1 MELKITECFGSFGSF
16 GASDFLND
24 ILCFKNVIDYTRAIA
39 NAYKADEDED
49 YDKESCVDDL
59 SFKPMY
65 YSVSFDGKTY
75 VVVEDGG
82 LMLNSNN
89 EAVDVLIDAMFA
101 YVKDSHTFDFI
112 QDNIKITLDIFEQ
125 ELVIEL

>member
-1 MELKITECFGSFGSF
+1 MQLNMTECEGIF

-49 YDKESCVDDL
+49 YDKQSCVGDL

-89 EAVDVLIDAMFA
+89 EAIDVLIDAMYA
-101 YVKDSHTFDFI
+101 YAKDSHTFDFI
-112 QDNIKITLDIFEQ
+112 QDNIKITLDIFEH
-125 ELVIEL
+125 ELSIEL

>member
-1 MELKITECFGSFGSF
+1 MELKVTECFGSFG
-16 GASDFLND
+16 AVDFLND
-24 ILCFKNVIDYTRAIA
+24 ILRFRNVIDYTRAIA

-49 YDKESCVDDL
+49 YDKESCVGDL

-89 EAVDVLIDAMFA
+89 EAIDVLIDAMYA
-101 YVKDSHTFDFI
+101 YSSDSHTFDFI
-112 QDNIKITLDIFEQ
+112 QDNIKITLDIFEH
-125 ELVIEL
+125 ELSIEL

>member
-1 MELKITECFGSFGSF
+1 MELKITECFGSF

-49 YDKESCVDDL
+49 YDKQSCVDDL

-89 EAVDVLIDAMFA
+89 EAIDVLIDAMFSYA
-101 YVKDSHTFDFI
+101 KDSHTFDFI

>member
-1 MELKITECFGSFGSF
+1 MELKVTECFGSF

-24 ILCFKNVIDYTRAIA
+24 ILCFKNIIDYTRAIA
-39 NAYKADEDED
+39 NAYKADEDDD
-49 YDKESCVDDL
+49 YDKESCVGDL

-89 EAVDVLIDAMFA
+89 EAIDVLIDAMYA
-101 YVKDSHTFDFI
+101 YSSDSHTFDFI
-112 QDNIKITLDIFEQ
+112 QDNIKITLDIFEH

>member
-1 MELKITECFGSFGSF
+1 MELKITECFGSF

-49 YDKESCVDDL
+49 YDKESCVDEL

-89 EAVDVLIDAMFA
+89 EAIDVLIDAMYA
-101 YVKDSHTFDFI
+101 YSSDSHTFDFI
-112 QDNIKITLDIFEQ
+112 QDNIKITLDIFEH
-125 ELVIEL
+125 ELSIKL

>member
-1 MELKITECFGSFGSF
+1 MELKITECFGSFG
-16 GASDFLND
+16 AVDFLND
-24 ILCFKNVIDYTRAIA
+24 VLCFKNVIDYTRAIA

-89 EAVDVLIDAMFA
+89 EAIDVLIDAMYA
-101 YVKDSHTFDFI
+101 YSSDSHTFDFI
-112 QDNIKITLDIFEQ
+112 QDNIKITLDIFEH

>member
-1 MELKITECFGSFGSF
+1 MELKVTECFGSF

-49 YDKESCVDDL
+49 YDKQSCVDDL
-59 SFKPMY
+59 LFKPMY

-89 EAVDVLIDAMFA
+89 EAIDVLIDAMFSYA
-101 YVKDSHTFDFI
+101 KDSHTFDFI

>member
-1 MELKITECFGSFGSF
+1 MELKVTECFDSF

-24 ILCFKNVIDYTRAIA
+24 ILRFRNVIDYTRAIA
-39 NAYKADEDED
+39 NAYKADEDEL
-49 YDKESCVDDL
+49 YDKQSCVDDL

-89 EAVDVLIDAMFA
+89 EAIDVLIDAMYA
-101 YVKDSHTFDFI
+101 YSSDSHTFDFI
-112 QDNIKITLDIFEQ
+112 QDNIKITLDIFEH
-125 ELVIEL
+125 ELSIEL

>member
-1 MELKITECFGSFGSF
+1 MELKITECFGSF

-49 YDKESCVDDL
+49 YDKESCVDEL

-89 EAVDVLIDAMFA
+89 EAIDVLIDAMYA
-101 YVKDSHTFDFI
+101 YSSDSHTFDFI
-112 QDNIKITLDIFEQ
+112 QDNIKITLDIFEH

>member
-1 MELKITECFGSFGSF
+1 MELKMTECDGIC

-24 ILCFKNVIDYTRAIA
+24 ILRFKNVIDYTRAIA

-49 YDKESCVDDL
+49 YDKESCVDEL

-65 YSVSFDGKTY
+65 YSVSFDDKTY

-89 EAVDVLIDAMFA
+89 EAIDVLIDAMYA
-101 YVKDSHTFDFI
+101 YSSDSHTFDFI
-112 QDNIKITLDIFEQ
+112 QDNIKITLDIFEH

>member
-1 MELKITECFGSFGSF
+1 MELKMTECFGSF

-89 EAVDVLIDAMFA
+89 EAIDVLIDAMYA
-101 YVKDSHTFDFI
+101 YSSDSHTFDFI
-112 QDNIKITLDIFEQ
+112 QDNIKITLDIFEH

>member
-1 MELKITECFGSFGSF
+1 MELKVTECFGSF

-24 ILCFKNVIDYTRAIA
+24 ILRFKNVIDYTRAIA

-89 EAVDVLIDAMFA
+89 EAIDVLIDAMYTYA
-101 YVKDSHTFDFI
+101 KDSHTFDFI
-112 QDNIKITLDIFEQ
+112 QDNIKITLDIFEH

>member
-1 MELKITECFGSFGSF
+1 MELKMTECDGIC

-24 ILCFKNVIDYTRAIA
+24 ILRFRNVIDYTRAIA

-82 LMLNSNN
+82 LMLNSND
-89 EAVDVLIDAMFA
+89 EAIDVLIDAMYA
-101 YVKDSHTFDFI
+101 YSSDSHTFDFI
-112 QDNIKITLDIFEQ
+112 QDNIKITLDIFEH

>member
-1 MELKITECFGSFGSF
+1 MELKVTECFGSF

-89 EAVDVLIDAMFA
+89 EAIDVLIDAMYA
-101 YVKDSHTFDFI
+101 YSSDSHTFDFI
-112 QDNIKITLDIFEQ
+112 QDNIKITLDIFEH
-125 ELVIEL
+125 ELVIEF

>member
-1 MELKITECFGSFGSF
+1 MELKITECFGSF

-82 LMLNSNN
+82 LMLNSSN
-89 EAVDVLIDAMFA
+89 EAIDVLIDAMYA
-101 YVKDSHTFDFI
+101 YSSDSHTFDFI
-112 QDNIKITLDIFEQ
+112 QDDIKITLDIFEH

>member
-1 MELKITECFGSFGSF
+1 MELKVTECFGSF

-82 LMLNSNN
+82 LMLNSND
-89 EAVDVLIDAMFA
+89 EAIDVLIDAMYA
-101 YVKDSHTFDFI
+101 YSSDSHTFDFI
-112 QDNIKITLDIFEQ
+112 QDNIKITLDIFEH
-125 ELVIEL
+125 ELSIEL

>member
-1 MELKITECFGSFGSF
+1 MELKMTECDGIC

-49 YDKESCVDDL
+49 YDKESCVGDL

-89 EAVDVLIDAMFA
+89 EAIDVLIDAMFA
-101 YVKDSHTFDFI
+101 YAKDSHTFDFV
-112 QDNIKITLDIFEQ
+112 QDTIKITLDIFEH
-125 ELVIEL
+125 ELSIEL

>member
-1 MELKITECFGSFGSF
+1 MELKVTECFGSFG
-16 GASDFLND
+16 AVDFLND
-24 ILCFKNVIDYTRAIA
+24 VLRFRNVIDYTRAIA

-89 EAVDVLIDAMFA
+89 EAIDVLIDAMYA
-101 YVKDSHTFDFI
+101 YSSDSHTFDFI
-112 QDNIKITLDIFEQ
+112 QDNIKIALDIFEH

>member
-1 MELKITECFGSFGSF
+1 MELKITECFGSFG
-16 GASDFLND
+16 AVDFLND
-24 ILCFKNVIDYTRAIA
+24 ILRFRNVIDYTRAIA

-82 LMLNSNN
+82 LMLNSND
-89 EAVDVLIDAMFA
+89 EAVDVLIDAMYA
-101 YVKDSHTFDFI
+101 YSSDSHTFDFI
-112 QDNIKITLDIFEQ
+112 QDNIKITLDIFEH

>member
-1 MELKITECFGSFGSF
+1 MELKMIECDGIC

-89 EAVDVLIDAMFA
+89 EAIDVLIDAMFA
-101 YVKDSHTFDFI
+101 YAKDSHTFDFI
-112 QDNIKITLDIFEQ
+112 QDNIKITLDIFEH

>member
-1 MELKITECFGSFGSF
+1 MELKATECFGSF

-49 YDKESCVDDL
+49 YDKESCVGDL

-89 EAVDVLIDAMFA
+89 EAIDVLIDAMYA
-101 YVKDSHTFDFI
+101 YSSDSHTFDFI
-112 QDNIKITLDIFEQ
+112 QDNIKITLDIFEH

>member
-1 MELKITECFGSFGSF
+1 MELKITECFGSFG
-16 GASDFLND
+16 AVDFLKD
-24 ILCFKNVIDYTRAIA
+24 VLRFRNVIDYTRAIA

-82 LMLNSNN
+82 LMLNSND
-89 EAVDVLIDAMFA
+89 EAIDVLIDAMYA
-101 YVKDSHTFDFI
+101 YSSDSHTFDFI
-112 QDNIKITLDIFEQ
+112 QDNIKIALDIFEH

>member
-1 MELKITECFGSFGSF
+1 MELKITECFGVF

-24 ILCFKNVIDYTRAIA
+24 ILRFKNVIDYTRAIA
-39 NAYKADEDED
+39 NAYRADEDED
-49 YDKESCVDDL
+49 YDKESCVGDL

-75 VVVEDGG
+75 VVVKDGG

-89 EAVDVLIDAMFA
+89 EAIDVLIDAMYA
-101 YVKDSHTFDFI
+101 YSSDSHTFDFI
-112 QDNIKITLDIFEQ
+112 QDNIKITLDIFEH
-125 ELVIEL
+125 ELSIEL

>member
-1 MELKITECFGSFGSF
+1 MELKVTECFGSFG
-16 GASDFLND
+16 AVDFLND
-24 ILCFKNVIDYTRAIA
+24 ILRFRNVIDYTRAIA

-49 YDKESCVDDL
+49 YDEQSCVDDL

-89 EAVDVLIDAMFA
+89 EAIDVLIDAMYA
-101 YVKDSHTFDFI
+101 YSSDSHTFDFI
-112 QDNIKITLDIFEQ
+112 QDNIKITLDIFEH

>member
-1 MELKITECFGSFGSF
+1 MELKMTDGIC

-49 YDKESCVDDL
+49 YDKESCVDDI

-65 YSVSFDGKTY
+65 YSVSFNGKTY

-82 LMLNSNN
+82 LMLNSND
-89 EAVDVLIDAMFA
+89 EAIDVLIDAMYA
-101 YVKDSHTFDFI
+101 YSSDSHTFDFI
-112 QDNIKITLDIFEQ
+112 QDNIKITLDIFEH

>member
-1 MELKITECFGSFGSF
+1 MELKITECFGSF

-59 SFKPMY
+59 SFKPVY

-89 EAVDVLIDAMFA
+89 EAIDVLIDAMYA
-101 YVKDSHTFDFI
+101 YSSDSHTFDFI
-112 QDNIKITLDIFEQ
+112 QDNIKITLDIFEH

>member
-1 MELKITECFGSFGSF
+1 MELKITECCGIF

-24 ILCFKNVIDYTRAIA
+24 ILRFKNVIDYIRAIA

-82 LMLNSNN
+82 LMLDSNN
-89 EAVDVLIDAMFA
+89 EAIDVLIDAMYA
-101 YVKDSHTFDFI
+101 YSSDSHTFDFI
-112 QDNIKITLDIFEQ
+112 QDNIKITLDIFEH
-125 ELVIEL
+125 ELSIEL

>member
-1 MELKITECFGSFGSF
+1 MELKITECFGSF

-49 YDKESCVDDL
+49 YDKQSCVDDL

-75 VVVEDGG
+75 VPVEDGG

-89 EAVDVLIDAMFA
+89 EAIDVLIDAMYA
-101 YVKDSHTFDFI
+101 YSSDSHTFDFI
-112 QDNIKITLDIFEQ
+112 QDNIKITLDIFEH

>member
-1 MELKITECFGSFGSF
+1 MELKMTECFGSF

-49 YDKESCVDDL
+49 YDKESCVDEL

-89 EAVDVLIDAMFA
+89 EAIDVLINAMYA
-101 YVKDSHTFDFI
+101 YSSDSHTFDFI
-112 QDNIKITLDIFEQ
+112 QDNIKITLDIFEH

>member
-1 MELKITECFGSFGSF
+1 MELKMTECEGIC

-75 VVVEDGG
+75 VVVVEDGG

-89 EAVDVLIDAMFA
+89 EAIDVLIDAMYA
-101 YVKDSHTFDFI
+101 YSSDSHTFDFI
-112 QDNIKITLDIFEQ
+112 QDNIKITLDIFEH
-125 ELVIEL
+125 ELSIEL

>member
-1 MELKITECFGSFGSF
+1 MELKMTECDGIC

-75 VVVEDGG
+75 VAVEDGG

-89 EAVDVLIDAMFA
+89 EAIDVLIDAMYA
-101 YVKDSHTFDFI
+101 YSSDSHTFDFI
-112 QDNIKITLDIFEQ
+112 QDNIKITLDIFEH
-125 ELVIEL
+125 ELSIEF

>member
-1 MELKITECFGSFGSF
+1 MELKITECFGSF

-82 LMLNSNN
+82 LMLDSND
-89 EAVDVLIDAMFA
+89 EAIDVLIDAMYA
-101 YVKDSHTFDFI
+101 YSSDSHTFDFI
-112 QDNIKITLDIFEQ
+112 QDNIKITLDIFEH

>member
-1 MELKITECFGSFGSF
+1 MELKITECFGSF

-75 VVVEDGG
+75 VVVEGGG
-82 LMLNSNN
+82 LMLDSNN
-89 EAVDVLIDAMFA
+89 EAIDVLIDAMYA
-101 YVKDSHTFDFI
+101 YSSDSHTFDFI
-112 QDNIKITLDIFEQ
+112 QDNIKITLDIFEH
-125 ELVIEL
+125 ELSIEL

>member
-1 MELKITECFGSFGSF
+1 MELKVTECFGSF

-49 YDKESCVDDL
+49 YDKESCVGDL

-65 YSVSFDGKTY
+65 YSVSFDGKPY

-89 EAVDVLIDAMFA
+89 EAIDVLIDAMYA
-101 YVKDSHTFDFI
+101 YSSDSHTFDFI
-112 QDNIKITLDIFEQ
+112 QDNIKITLDIFEH